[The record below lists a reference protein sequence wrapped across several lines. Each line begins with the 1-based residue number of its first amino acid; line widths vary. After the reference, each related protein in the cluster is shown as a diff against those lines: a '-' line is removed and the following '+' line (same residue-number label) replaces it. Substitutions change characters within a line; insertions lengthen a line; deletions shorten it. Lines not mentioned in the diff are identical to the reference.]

1 MTVAIYRLPAFQ
13 TNYLFLLHDVQHQT
27 AAIVD
32 PGEFSPVKRLLDR
45 LGARLT
51 AIFNTH
57 HHVDHIGANAALL
70 QQYPGAI
77 VYGGFHDRGRI
88 PGQQFFLND
97 GDEVWFGN
105 YRARVLFIPGHTRA
119 HIAYYFPA
127 QSPNL
132 GSPNLGVAGEGFLP
146 EPCPG
151 DLTAEYTLGSQG
163 DLFCGDTL
171 FGAGCGRLFEGT
183 PAEML
188 GSLDKL
194 RSLPDDTRI
203 WCAHEYTLGNL
214 EFALTIEPENAALHD
229 RYIQVKDQR
238 DRQEATIPSLLAM
251 EKETNPFLRWDQRS
265 VQQSMGSED
274 PVKTFRRLR
283 GKKDLF

>member
-13 TNYLFLLHDVQHQT
+13 TNYLFLLHDVQRQT

-32 PGEFSPVKRLLDR
+32 PGEFSPVKRLLDD

-57 HHVDHIGANAALL
+57 HHSDHIGANVALL
-70 QQYPGAI
+70 QQYPEAI

-88 PGQQFFLND
+88 PGQQFFLKD
-97 GDEVWFGN
+97 GDEVWFGD
-105 YRARVLFIPGHTRA
+105 YRAGVLFIPGHTRA
-119 HIAYYFPA
+119 HIAYYFPT

-132 GSPNLGVAGEGFLP
+132 ANLIPDSTTPLTTA
-146 EPCPG
+146 
-151 DLTAEYTLGSQG
+151 LTAEYTLGSQG

-214 EFALTIEPENAALHD
+214 EFALTIEPENTALHD

-238 DRQEATIPSLLAM
+238 DRQEATIPSLLAI

-265 VQQSMGSED
+265 VQQSMGSEE

>member
-1 MTVAIYRLPAFQ
+1 MTVAIYRIPAFE
-13 TNYLFLLHDVQHQT
+13 TNYFFLLHDVQRQT

-32 PGEFSPVKRLLDR
+32 PGEFSPVQGLLNR

-57 HHVDHIGANAALL
+57 HHSDHIGANTALL
-70 QQYPGAI
+70 QQYPEAI
-77 VYGGFHDRGRI
+77 VYGGIHDRGRI
-88 PGQQFFLND
+88 PGQQLFLQE
-97 GDEVWFGN
+97 GDEVWFGD
-105 YRARVLFIPGHTRA
+105 YRATVLFIPGHTRA

-127 QSPNL
+127 QNSPK
-132 GSPNLGVAGEGFLP
+132 AE
-146 EPCPG
+146 CPG
-151 DLTAEYTLGSQG
+151 EYALGSQG

-188 GSLDKL
+188 DSLDKL
-194 RSLPDDTRI
+194 RSLPEDTRI
-203 WCAHEYTLGNL
+203 WCAHEYTMGNL
-214 EFALTIEPENAALHD
+214 EFALTIEPQNTTLHD

-238 DRQEATIPSLLAM
+238 DRQEATIPSLLAI
-251 EKETNPFLRWDQRS
+251 EKQTNPFLRWDERS
-265 VQQSMGSED
+265 VQESMGSEE